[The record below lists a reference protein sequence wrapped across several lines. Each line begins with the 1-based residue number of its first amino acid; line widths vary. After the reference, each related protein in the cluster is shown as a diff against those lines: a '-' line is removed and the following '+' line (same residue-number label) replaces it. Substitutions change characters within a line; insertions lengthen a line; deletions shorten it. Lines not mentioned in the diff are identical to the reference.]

1 MSSGEDN
8 AGGVGVGLDA
18 IDRIVFARG
27 AWSVLMA
34 GDVLAE
40 GEAREGRALPDLLRR
55 RWAIRATVATGNGT
69 YFILTRREDE
79 ERAADPLTASAAPR
93 LALAAKEP
101 APSWVLRWG
110 APVREARQAGPHR
123 L

>member
-1 MSSGEDN
+1 MWSGEDN

-69 YFILTRREDE
+69 YFILTRRGDE
-79 ERAADPLTASAAPR
+79 ERAAEPAAR
-93 LALAAKEP
+93 EP
-101 APSWVLRWG
+101 APSWVPRWSPRG
-110 APVREARQAGPHR
+110 IRREEGW
-123 L
+123 LES